1 MHIYTWM
8 RMKSVCLCKFT
19 SRFNQSRIE
28 LFQLINILLKQYI
41 SDISS
46 SFKIYYYMGENK
58 IYQSWWIGYRLE
70 MDQED
75 ISDEYIV

>member
-1 MHIYTWM
+1 
-8 RMKSVCLCKFT
+8 MKSVCLCKYT

-58 IYQSWWIGYRLE
+58 IYQS
-70 MDQED
+70 
-75 ISDEYIV
+75 